1 MTDFKLTPDQQVA
14 VDSIIEF
21 LDSDVYNVPFTL
33 SGAAGTGKT
42 FSIKAALKGRSNVV
56 GATIS
61 HSAKDVL
68 KSSLDGIADCTTLA
82 QLLGLKQKIDDNG
95 QISFVPSKS
104 NSFYGGRELL
114 IHSAM
119 VLLIDECSM
128 IDDETFHIIMSM
140 KRADCKVIF
149 LGDVYQLPP
158 IKGTDDSITFE
169 YVGAELYKPVR
180 YTGPIA
186 DLGNIFRAEIDKVNA
201 GSPSSAHLINLW
213 QTDMGNHSRVSK
225 VNEDGSGYI
234 FVNDISKLVDIAVDV
249 FKEAESSEDMRFIAY
264 KNASTDKI
272 NHVTRAHIYLG
283 GDLEGELPQF
293 MPGELVICDGGYTIK
308 TYDEQSGTRIHSVI
322 YNNQTFTV
330 VSAMD
335 IPEGPGGYMTRD
347 GREIKIPAISLK
359 LDPAPKLPEGHSVHA
374 LDWEKGRYSYF
385 DKHNELK
392 RYALGDSKQWPRYYD
407 YKTKWAWFDYGYAI
421 TSHRSQGRTFKD
433 VIVFE
438 NDIIGLKNTPL
449 KQKLQSLYVACT
461 RASRRVYI
469 YNKNSRVDNSQLP
482 DHIREELGI

>member
-1 MTDFKLTPDQQVA
+1 
-14 VDSIIEF
+14 
-21 LDSDVYNVPFTL
+21 
-33 SGAAGTGKT
+33 
-42 FSIKAALKGRSNVV
+42 
-56 GATIS
+56 
-61 HSAKDVL
+61 
-68 KSSLDGIADCTTLA
+68 
-82 QLLGLKQKIDDNG
+82 
-95 QISFVPSKS
+95 
-104 NSFYGGRELL
+104 
-114 IHSAM
+114 
-119 VLLIDECSM
+119 
-128 IDDETFHIIMSM
+128 
-140 KRADCKVIF
+140 
-149 LGDVYQLPP
+149 
-158 IKGTDDSITFE
+158 
-169 YVGAELYKPVR
+169 
-180 YTGPIA
+180 
-186 DLGNIFRAEIDKVNA
+186 
-201 GSPSSAHLINLW
+201 
-213 QTDMGNHSRVSK
+213 
-225 VNEDGSGYI
+225 
-234 FVNDISKLVDIAVDV
+234 
-249 FKEAESSEDMRFIAY
+249 
-264 KNASTDKI
+264 
-272 NHVTRAHIYLG
+272 
-283 GDLEGELPQF
+283 
-293 MPGELVICDGGYTIK
+293 
-308 TYDEQSGTRIHSVI
+308 
-322 YNNQTFTV
+322 
-330 VSAMD
+330 MD